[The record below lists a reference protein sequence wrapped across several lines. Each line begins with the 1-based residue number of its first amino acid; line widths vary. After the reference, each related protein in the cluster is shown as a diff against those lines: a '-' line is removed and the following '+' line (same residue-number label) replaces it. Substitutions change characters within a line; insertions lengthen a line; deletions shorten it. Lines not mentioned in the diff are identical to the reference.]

1 MTQKLKGAK
10 LPAEGPTTEQV
21 LEFLRKNPAFFNDHP
36 DALKAIPAPSR
47 ELGDGVVDLQQAM
60 IDQLRRQIDTLNG
73 DQSDLLSTT
82 RANMHT
88 QSRIH
93 ECVLRL
99 LAATSFEQLIQT
111 VTTDFAVIL
120 DLDMVTLCIE
130 ADDPAALSVRT
141 RGLMVMP
148 PGTIDT
154 VLGADRR
161 LALRGDI
168 AGDPE
173 LFAGGAPLIRSD
185 ALVRMSISPSTPPVL
200 LVFGS
205 RDPQRFDSG
214 QATELI
220 DFLAS
225 VLEHV
230 IRIWLHL
237 PD

>member
-10 LPAEGPTTEQV
+10 LPADGATEEQV
-21 LEFLRKNPAFFNDHP
+21 LEYLRKNPSFFHEHP
-36 DALKAIPAPSR
+36 DALKAVPAPSR

-73 DQSDLLSTT
+73 DQRELLSTT

-88 QSRIH
+88 QTRIH
-93 ECVLRL
+93 ECVLAL

-130 ADDPAALSVRT
+130 AEDPATLSVRT
-141 RGLMVMP
+141 RGLVMLQ
-148 PGTIDT
+148 PGTIDA
-154 VLGADRR
+154 VLGPDRR
-161 LALRGDI
+161 LELRGDI

-173 LFAGGAPLIRSD
+173 LFGAGAPLVRSD
-185 ALVRMSISPSTPPVL
+185 ALVRLSISGSTPPVL
-200 LVFGS
+200 LAFGS

-220 DFLAS
+220 DFLGS

-230 IRIWLHL
+230 VRIWLHL

>member
-1 MTQKLKGAK
+1 MTQKLRGAN
-10 LPAEGPTTEQV
+10 LPANGPSREQV
-21 LEFLRKNPAFFNDHP
+21 IEYLQKNPDVLADHP
-36 DALKAIPAPSR
+36 DLLKSIAAPAR

-60 IDQLRRQIDTLNG
+60 IDRLRRQVESLNG
-73 DQSDLLSTT
+73 DQRDLLSTT
-82 RANMHT
+82 RANMQS

-93 ECVLRL
+93 ECVLSL
-99 LAATSFEQLIQT
+99 LQATSFEQLIQT

-130 ADDPAALSVRT
+130 AEDPTSLNIRT
-141 RGLMVMP
+141 RGLMILT
-148 PGTIDT
+148 PGTIDDI
-154 VLGADRR
+154 LGPDRR

-173 LFAGGAPLIRSD
+173 LFAGGSTLVRSD
-185 ALVRMSISPSTPPVL
+185 ALVRLSVSPSTPPVL
-200 LVFGS
+200 LAFGS
-205 RDPQRFDSG
+205 RDPAHFDSG

-220 DFLAS
+220 DFLGS

>member
-1 MTQKLKGAK
+1 MTQKLKDAK
-10 LPAEGPTTEQV
+10 LPGDSLSAEQV
-21 LEFLRKNPAFFNDHP
+21 IEYLRKNQDFFNEHP
-36 DALKAIPAPSR
+36 EALKSIPAPSR
-47 ELGDGVVDLQQAM
+47 KLGEGVVDLQQAM
-60 IDQLRRQIDTLNG
+60 IDHLRQRIETLNG
-73 DQSDLLSTT
+73 NQHDLLSTT

-88 QSRIH
+88 QGRIH
-93 ECVLRL
+93 KCVLAL

-120 DLDMVTLCIE
+120 DLDIVTLCIE
-130 ADDPAALSVRT
+130 ADDPASLSIRT
-141 RGLMVMP
+141 RGLVVLP
-148 PGTIDT
+148 PGTIDAI
-154 VLGADRR
+154 LGPDRR
-161 LALRGDI
+161 LTLRGDI

-173 LFAGGAPLIRSD
+173 LFAGGAPLVRSD
-185 ALVRMSISPSTPPVL
+185 ALVRLSISASTPPVL
-200 LVFGS
+200 LAFGS

-220 DFLAS
+220 DFLGS

>member
-10 LPAEGPTTEQV
+10 LPAEALSAEQV
-21 LEFLRKNPAFFNDHP
+21 IEFLRKNPDFFNDHP
-36 DALKAIPAPSR
+36 DAVKAIPAPSR
-47 ELGDGVVDLQQAM
+47 ALGDGVVDLQQAM
-60 IDQLRRQIDTLNG
+60 IDNLRGQIDTLHG
-73 DQSDLLSTT
+73 DRHDLLSTT
-82 RANMHT
+82 RANMQT
-88 QSRIH
+88 QNRIH
-93 ECVLRL
+93 ECVISL
-99 LAATSFEQLIQT
+99 LGATSFEQLIQT

-130 ADDPAALSVRT
+130 AEDPTSLSIRT
-141 RGLMVMP
+141 RGLVILT
-148 PGTIDT
+148 PGTIDA
-154 VLGADRR
+154 VLGPDKR

-173 LFAGGAPLIRSD
+173 LFAGGAALVRSD
-185 ALVRMSISPSTPPVL
+185 ALIRLSISPSTPPVL
-200 LVFGS
+200 LAFGS
-205 RDPQRFDSG
+205 REPDRFESG

-220 DFLAS
+220 DFLGS

>member
-10 LPAEGPTTEQV
+10 LPSDSLSSEQV
-21 LEFLRKNPAFFNDHP
+21 VEFLRKNPNFFIEHP

-47 ELGDGVVDLQQAM
+47 ELGEGVVDLQQAM
-60 IDQLRRQIDTLNG
+60 IDSLRGQVDTLNG
-73 DQSDLLSTT
+73 DQHDLLSTT
-82 RANMHT
+82 RANMQT
-88 QSRIH
+88 QARIH
-93 ECVLRL
+93 ECVLSL

-130 ADDPAALSVRT
+130 AEDPTSLTIRT
-141 RGLMVMP
+141 RGLMILT
-148 PGTIDT
+148 PGTIDA
-154 VLGADRR
+154 VLGPDRK
-161 LALRGDI
+161 LNLRGDI
-168 AGDPE
+168 VGDPE
-173 LFAGGAPLIRSD
+173 LFAGGATLVRSD
-185 ALVRMSISPSTPPVL
+185 ALVRLSISPSTPPVL
-200 LVFGS
+200 LAFGS
-205 RDPQRFDSG
+205 RDPLRFESG

-220 DFLAS
+220 DFLGS

>member
-1 MTQKLKGAK
+1 MTQKLRGAK
-10 LPAEGPTTEQV
+10 LPAEGPTAEQV
-21 LEFLRKNPAFFNDHP
+21 IEYLRKNPAFFNEHP
-36 DALKAIPAPSR
+36 DSLKAVPAPSR

-60 IDQLRRQIDTLNG
+60 IDQLRRQIETLKGN
-73 DQSDLLSTT
+73 QHDLLSTT

-93 ECVLRL
+93 ECVVRL

-141 RGLMVMP
+141 RGLMVLQ
-148 PGTIDT
+148 PGTIDA
-154 VLGADRR
+154 VLGPDKR
-161 LALRGDI
+161 LALHGDI

-173 LFAGGAPLIRSD
+173 LFAAGAPLIRSD
-185 ALVRMSISPSTPPVL
+185 ALVRLSISASTPPVL
-200 LVFGS
+200 LAFGS
-205 RDPQRFDSG
+205 RDPLRFDSG

-220 DFLAS
+220 DFLGS

-230 IRIWLHL
+230 VRIWLHL

>member
-1 MTQKLKGAK
+1 
-10 LPAEGPTTEQV
+10 V
-21 LEFLRKNPAFFNDHP
+21 
-36 DALKAIPAPSR
+36 
-47 ELGDGVVDLQQAM
+47 
-60 IDQLRRQIDTLNG
+60 DTLNG
-73 DQSDLLSTT
+73 NQHDLLSTT

-88 QSRIH
+88 QARIH
-93 ECVLRL
+93 ECVIALLR
-99 LAATSFEQLIQT
+99 ATSFEQMIQT

-130 ADDPAALSVRT
+130 AEDPSSLSVRT
-141 RGLMVMP
+141 RGLMVLQ
-148 PGTIDT
+148 PGTIDA
-154 VLGADRR
+154 VLGPDRR

-168 AGDPE
+168 VGDPE
-173 LFAGGAPLIRSD
+173 LFAGGAPLVRSD
-185 ALVRMSISPSTPPVL
+185 AMVRMSVSPSTPPVL
-200 LVFGS
+200 LAFGS
-205 RDPQRFDSG
+205 RDPARFEAG

>member
-10 LPAEGPTTEQV
+10 LPGEDLTSEQV
-21 LEFLRKNPAFFNDHP
+21 SAYLRKNPDFFTEHP
-36 DALKAIPAPSR
+36 EALRAVPAPSR
-47 ELGDGVVDLQQAM
+47 DLGDGVVDLQQAL
-60 IDQLRRQIDTLNG
+60 IDRLRGQVDTLHG
-73 DQSDLLSTT
+73 DQHDLLSTT
-82 RANMHT
+82 RANMQT
-88 QSRIH
+88 QGRIH
-93 ECVLRL
+93 ECVLSL
-99 LAATSFEQLIQT
+99 LRATSFEQLIQT

-130 ADDPAALSVRT
+130 AEDPTALTIRT
-141 RGLMVMP
+141 RGLMILA
-148 PGTIDT
+148 PGTIDA
-154 VLGADRR
+154 VLGPDRR

-173 LFAGGAPLIRSD
+173 LFAGGATLVRSD
-185 ALVRMSISPSTPPVL
+185 ALVRLSISPSTPPVL
-200 LVFGS
+200 LAFGS
-205 RDPQRFDSG
+205 RDPQRFDAG

-220 DFLAS
+220 DFLGS

>member
-1 MTQKLKGAK
+1 MTQKLRGAK
-10 LPAEGPTTEQV
+10 ADPGGVSAGRVVEY
-21 LEFLRKNPAFFNDHP
+21 LRQNPDFFVKHP
-36 DALKAIPAPSR
+36 DALQTIQAPSR
-47 ELGDGVVDLQQAM
+47 TLGEGVYDLQQAM
-60 IDQLRRQIDTLNG
+60 IDRLRGEIETLKG
-73 DQSDLLSTT
+73 DRHELLSAT
-82 RANMHT
+82 RANMQT

-93 ECVLRL
+93 DCVLRL
-99 LAATSFEQLIQT
+99 LGAATFEHLIQT

-130 ADDPAALSVRT
+130 AECRSTLPLRT
-141 RGLMVMP
+141 RGLMILT
-148 PGTIDT
+148 PGTIDG
-154 VLGADRR
+154 VLGPDKR

-173 LFAGGAPLIRSD
+173 LFAGGATLVRSD
-185 ALVRMSISPSTPPVL
+185 ALVRLSISPATPPVL
-200 LVFGS
+200 LAFGS
-205 RDPQRFDSG
+205 RDPHRFDSG

>member
-10 LPAEGPTTEQV
+10 LPSDGLTGEQV
-21 LEFLRKNPAFFNDHP
+21 LEYLRRKPDFFNEHP
-36 DALKAIPAPSR
+36 DALKAIAAPARP
-47 ELGDGVVDLQQAM
+47 LDDGVVDLQQAM
-60 IDQLRRQIDTLNG
+60 IDRLRRQVDTLNG
-73 DQSDLLSTT
+73 NQHDLLSTT

-93 ECVLRL
+93 ECVIALLR
-99 LAATSFEQLIQT
+99 ATSFEQLIQT

-130 ADDPAALSVRT
+130 AEDPAALSVRT
-141 RGLMVMP
+141 RGLMVLQ
-148 PGTIDT
+148 PGTIDA
-154 VLGADRR
+154 VLGPDRR

-168 AGDPE
+168 VGDPE
-173 LFAGGAPLIRSD
+173 LFAGGAPLVRSD
-185 ALVRMSISPSTPPVL
+185 AMVRLSVAPSTPPVL
-200 LVFGS
+200 LAFGS
-205 RDPQRFDSG
+205 RDPARFDSG